1 MIASH
6 HLVDLHQDVVQ
17 HATKMNQKY
26 SLMFVIDLFAAW
38 WLPYS
43 LWSVK
48 VWPEFVVGL
57 HLHYFEDLHSDVELA

>member
-1 MIASH
+1 MIVSH
-6 HLVDLHQDVVQ
+6 HLADLRQDVAQ
-17 HATKMNQKY
+17 HATKMNQTC

-48 VWPEFVVGL
+48 VRPEFVVGL
-57 HLHYFEDLHSDVELA
+57 HLHYFEDLHSDVELV